1 MPENATSAAT
11 SAQSF
16 SLIPSTAASSPL
28 LTPSTAA
35 STTPLLTSSS
45 LTGPGIA
52 VTPHKMASSDSSAFS
67 TPMPENTD
75 ALQPHKMNS
84 SESSTLSTPLPENTG
99 MEQLE
104 HIFPAPVTIIIIL
117 GAIAGIVAT
126 ILLIYY
132 LISRVTKKRSVD
144 IQPSEH
150 EDNGA
155 PLSSIE
161 QSNSQE
167 QYAKV

>member
-84 SESSTLSTPLPENTG
+84 S